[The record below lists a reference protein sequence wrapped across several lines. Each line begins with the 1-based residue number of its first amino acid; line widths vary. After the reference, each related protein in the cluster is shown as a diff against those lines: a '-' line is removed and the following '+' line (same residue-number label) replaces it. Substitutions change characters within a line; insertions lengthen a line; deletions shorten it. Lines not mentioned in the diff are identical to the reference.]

1 MSTPATLTTTYSR
14 KHRMD
19 AEALQR
25 NNKRIKETPAS
36 SAANSD
42 QVFALQSSVGAH
54 ISPKDFSPVPAMKSK
69 KTTASRR
76 LKENSSSKAQGLAS
90 PFLKPQKPLQ
100 RTHANTIHSQ
110 STKNSPVEGFKQQH
124 HRRPS
129 MPTPPR
135 FEAST
140 WLPLKQQGIDNAPR
154 TALSPKVD
162 FNRPPS
168 QMDFNSMEV
177 DLQSFAGSLSATST
191 PPPGS
196 TSLQL
201 MRNGS
206 LTVGSDSSDED
217 VLRGAL
223 MHEDS
228 SPFFSSSSDSTAPSL
243 RSAINLPDSKALQA
257 KELDI
262 QRIFSSLD
270 IEPRQKLL
278 RTTSLGPEI
287 FLSSSRP
294 ESDEFDS
301 ASSNSTETQVPK
313 GRARR
318 GTIRASEHNPSMSY
332 DSLQVA
338 PIAPTARRTRS
349 GTVVGPAH
357 KGLTVEQ
364 MPSVSHHKAE
374 GKATNVPSS
383 PESDD
388 ELLITKAWNEE
399 DWLPPPGATVYNAA
413 TATKRAGNG
422 TKGSVNGVKGSANG
436 TKGSGRGSG
445 RKKGGA

>member
-270 IEPRQKLL
+270 IERTSVYAHIPALSAAYTSSQLAKNSSALPPSAPRSSSAALVQNQTSSTLPLATAPRLKSLKAVLAAVPSEPQSIIPPCPTTPFKLPPSL
-278 RTTSLGPEI
+278 QQQGGRGAERSWDRRTRDLRWSRCPLSPITRQRERLRMFLAVRNRTTSC
-287 FLSSSRP
+287 
-294 ESDEFDS
+294 
-301 ASSNSTETQVPK
+301 
-313 GRARR
+313 
-318 GTIRASEHNPSMSY
+318 
-332 DSLQVA
+332 
-338 PIAPTARRTRS
+338 
-349 GTVVGPAH
+349 
-357 KGLTVEQ
+357 
-364 MPSVSHHKAE
+364 
-374 GKATNVPSS
+374 
-383 PESDD
+383 
-388 ELLITKAWNEE
+388 
-399 DWLPPPGATVYNAA
+399 
-413 TATKRAGNG
+413 
-422 TKGSVNGVKGSANG
+422 
-436 TKGSGRGSG
+436 
-445 RKKGGA
+445 